1 MDLPPVRRRGGINT
15 RAKSLF
21 APRCASLTTG
31 VPANNS
37 GDDGSTVDEAVL
49 ILGMWD
55 EGTQKL
61 LTMRAGD
68 LDDKAKL
75 TVLKTHVKKM
85 QKESEE
91 QKLEWE
97 SRVAALTEDL
107 EREQHPD
114 TYTHTT
120 GLIRGIAACR

>member
-1 MDLPPVRRRGGINT
+1 M
-15 RAKSLF
+15 
-21 APRCASLTTG
+21 
-31 VPANNS
+31 
-37 GDDGSTVDEAVL
+37 
-49 ILGMWD
+49 ILGMWN

-107 EREQHPD
+107 EREQQPD
-114 TYTHTT
+114 TYTHTP
-120 GLIRGIAACR
+120 RV